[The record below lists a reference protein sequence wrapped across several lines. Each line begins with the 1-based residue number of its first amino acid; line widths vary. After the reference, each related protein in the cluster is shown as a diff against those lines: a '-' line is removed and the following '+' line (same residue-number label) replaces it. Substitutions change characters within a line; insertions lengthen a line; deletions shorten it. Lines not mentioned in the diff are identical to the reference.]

1 MIEIVLQAGAYI
13 LIMLMFVCLWRA
25 VVGPSVPDRIAAI
38 NLVGTKAVVVLVFVA
53 LATEQLFFVDVALVY
68 ALVNFLTSVGM
79 AKYIE
84 KGTLG

>member
-1 MIEIVLQAGAYI
+1 MIETVLQAGAYI